1 MELLEKEF
9 EKYPGQTLRS
19 CLSLAKQWRTNKIHT
34 QLSAD
39 LLVSDPDIT
48 VLVDGSGNCIE
59 IEDGLVAIG
68 SGGLYAQSAA
78 KALLDSGMHSADEI
92 AHKAMY
98 IAGELCLYTNHNT
111 VIETLIRDLPTT
123 LALSSP

>member
-1 MELLEKEF
+1 MH
-9 EKYPGQTLRS
+9 
-19 CLSLAKQWRTNKIHT
+19 A

-39 LLVSDPDIT
+39 LIVSDQEIT

-78 KALLDSGMHSADEI
+78 KAMVDLHGLTADEI
-92 AHKAMY
+92 ATKAMK
-98 IAGELCLYTNHNT
+98 IAADLCVYSNHNT
-111 VIETLIRDLPTT
+111 IKEILVKNESQVPSKISIQG
-123 LALSSP
+123 